1 MVSRSAIREEFIDI
15 CQRAFRLGMQVS
27 TGGNI
32 SARLDDESFLVKP
45 SGISLHDLS
54 AEDLL
59 VTDRSGHVLEGT
71 GKPTKELKPH
81 LAIYQARKD
90 LKAIVHYHS
99 PYATSFAVLGKQI
112 PLLTVHSKRILN
124 QIPIVPPAE
133 EGSEHLT
140 HSLREAFAE
149 TDVRA
154 ALMAGHGIMAVGKGL
169 REAQNI
175 AELVEETAKIAFLS
189 TLLSKNPP

>member
-1 MVSRSAIREEFIDI
+1 MVSRSAIRKEFIDI

-32 SARLDDESFLVKP
+32 SARLDKDTFLVKP
-45 SGISLHDLS
+45 SGISLFDLRM
-54 AEDLL
+54 ENLL
-59 VTDRSGHVLEGT
+59 VTGPSGQVLEGK
-71 GKPTKELKPH
+71 GKPTKELEPH
-81 LAIYQARKD
+81 LAIYQTRKD
-90 LKAIVHYHS
+90 LEAIIHYHS
-99 PYATSFAVLGKQI
+99 PYATSFAVLGREI
-112 PLLTVHSKRILN
+112 PLLTVHAKRILK

-140 HSLREAFAE
+140 HSLREVFAE
-149 TDVRA
+149 TDVWA
-154 ALMAGHGIMAVGKGL
+154 ALMAGHGIVAVGKGL
-169 REAQNI
+169 LEAQNI